1 VKNVPPGPSTQKT
14 LEMVEPALK
23 ATKTQFQASYN
34 GLACGSTG

>member
-1 VKNVPPGPSTQKT
+1 VKKVPPGTSPQQT

-34 GLACGSTG
+34 GLACSSSG